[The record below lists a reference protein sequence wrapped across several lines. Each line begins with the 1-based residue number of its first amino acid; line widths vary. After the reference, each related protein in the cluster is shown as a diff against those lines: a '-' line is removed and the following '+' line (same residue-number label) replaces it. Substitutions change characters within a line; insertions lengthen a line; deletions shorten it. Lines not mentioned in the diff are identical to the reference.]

1 MLPPLPQ
8 VLRGEMGHI
17 AIRRLTLVLT
27 FMLVGLFAFTFRLS
41 TRTAKAQGNQPL
53 SRVQAA
59 TPHERFATFLNGDGF
74 KPQLILQNL
83 TATANVTVIPRLILG
98 DAEFALDP
106 VAMAPHSSATVDLAA
121 TLSAHGR
128 QDKRGTVAVEYTLN
142 GYGGITAEV
151 VSANEDR
158 SLYLLSYAQSP
169 EEYWSGTAY
178 DAVLWAPDE
187 GTQGFVAITNT
198 SSTEERVVHATYL
211 VNDDSKELPPIQIAP
226 RQTYWLNIDNLVARS
241 RENGTGIH
249 LEYDEYPGDVIV
261 EGTLFNKRTGF
272 TKYIHFMDKS
282 LLYPTG
288 TLRSHFVLLGQQPPE
303 EGYPAEVSFRSVA
316 VVRNVDSAP
325 VGVAP
330 KIKYLLNGS
339 VQSIPLPAFSLNPNE
354 SRIIDLSQEQKDGA
368 LPADLHQATLELVP
382 DSGKISI
389 VGELFNYDGNKGG
402 YVVGP
407 SFTSYPSRGTG
418 SIWRTDGTFETT
430 LMVQNTASEDDEVT
444 LKLYPDSANPAETP
458 YTKTFP
464 IAPGGLL
471 KINIKEL
478 QRDAIPDK
486 DGHLLA
492 ATSGIL
498 SISGGHGSAS
508 KLAYDKVIHSADE
521 ANYVGLPPNPCD
533 YVLGVSVDVFGSQ
546 NPYTLVLQLDWS
558 QGETTY
564 ESAWS
569 ASSSNTNL
577 AQIGCCTAF
586 GGFSTQTA
594 TLTPMDGQSHS
605 VSISHSVITAESCD
619 ACSAD
624 NFFPAPAQVTVPP
637 KLTVTGISPGRGL
650 IGATTSSVTISGT
663 GLSGATVTAPTGI
676 TPTVKSTTST
686 SLVVDLAVAAN
697 ATAGNNTLTVHSSGS
712 PPQTATTTFFVQVPT
727 SLSIVAGQEVTYK
740 GNNMIEC
747 NGTNDGRR
755 WGYSRCGTFTLQ
767 DQAGAAIVTGS
778 LTASE
783 MVTTIS
789 SNPPGLRTNTG
800 GGTLVNGTFQDFW
813 SFVAVAPPPP
823 QPGAFAKVR
832 QNITITNAGANLTYS
847 NIRINCLDFEYNDV
861 TVTDITQTGSCQ

>member
-1 MLPPLPQ
+1 M
-8 VLRGEMGHI
+8 
-17 AIRRLTLVLT
+17 
-27 FMLVGLFAFTFRLS
+27 
-41 TRTAKAQGNQPL
+41 
-53 SRVQAA
+53 
-59 TPHERFATFLNGDGF
+59 
-74 KPQLILQNL
+74 
-83 TATANVTVIPRLILG
+83 
-98 DAEFALDP
+98 
-106 VAMAPHSSATVDLAA
+106 
-121 TLSAHGR
+121 
-128 QDKRGTVAVEYTLN
+128 
-142 GYGGITAEV
+142 
-151 VSANEDR
+151 
-158 SLYLLSYAQSP
+158 
-169 EEYWSGTAY
+169 
-178 DAVLWAPDE
+178 
-187 GTQGFVAITNT
+187 
-198 SSTEERVVHATYL
+198 
-211 VNDDSKELPPIQIAP
+211 
-226 RQTYWLNIDNLVARS
+226 
-241 RENGTGIH
+241 
-249 LEYDEYPGDVIV
+249 
-261 EGTLFNKRTGF
+261 
-272 TKYIHFMDKS
+272 
-282 LLYPTG
+282 
-288 TLRSHFVLLGQQPPE
+288 
-303 EGYPAEVSFRSVA
+303 
-316 VVRNVDSAP
+316 
-325 VGVAP
+325 
-330 KIKYLLNGS
+330 
-339 VQSIPLPAFSLNPNE
+339 
-354 SRIIDLSQEQKDGA
+354 
-368 LPADLHQATLELVP
+368 
-382 DSGKISI
+382 
-389 VGELFNYDGNKGG
+389 
-402 YVVGP
+402 
-407 SFTSYPSRGTG
+407 
-418 SIWRTDGTFETT
+418 
-430 LMVQNTASEDDEVT
+430 
-444 LKLYPDSANPAETP
+444 
-458 YTKTFP
+458 
-464 IAPGGLL
+464 
-471 KINIKEL
+471 

-586 GGFSTQTA
+586 DGFSTQTA

-727 SLSIVAGQEVTYK
+727 SLALSLGQEVTYN

-800 GGTLVNGTFQDFW
+800 GGTLMNGTFQDFW

-823 QPGAFAKVR
+823 QPGEFAKVR